1 MAKGSLFEYA
11 IIYHPAQ
18 TKEDKDKGID
28 TKSIL
33 VQAPKT
39 VLASNPESVSI
50 LAARDIP
57 EEYTDRLDK
66 VEIVV
71 RPF

>member
-33 VQAPKT
+33 LLAPKT
-39 VLASNPESVSI
+39 VLAASQESVTI
-50 LAARDIP
+50 LASRDIP
-57 EEYTDRLDK
+57 AEYVDRLDK